1 MIVDSLQTW
10 HKFLKAMG
18 RNEVLPRL
26 EHSHTPSAIAKRLG
40 HGPHVSYLRDW
51 VYGGIDGTVTTF
63 AIMAGVVGADL
74 SATVVVV
81 LGLANLLADGFSM
94 AAGNY
99 TGTKAERD
107 EYDQLRRMEE
117 RHIDIAPEG
126 EREEIRQIFRAKGFE
141 GEELETAVNVI
152 TKHRESWIDTMMTE
166 EHGMPAAARSP
177 IHAALYTFAA
187 FVLCGTVPLLPYL
200 LGFASPERWS
210 ATMTALTFFGI
221 GSVRSRWSTKPWW
234 HAGAETLIIGLL
246 AASVAYVIGYWLKGL
261 V

>member
-1 MIVDSLQTW
+1 
-10 HKFLKAMG
+10 MG
-18 RNEVLPRL
+18 RNTVLPRL
-26 EHSHTPSAIAKRLG
+26 EHSHSPSAIAKRL
-40 HGPHVSYLRDW
+40 HRGPRVSYLRDW

-63 AIMAGVVGADL
+63 AIMAGVVGANL
-74 SATVVVV
+74 SSTVVIV
-81 LGLANLLADGFSM
+81 LGIANLLADGFSM

-117 RHIDIAPEG
+117 RHIDLAPEG

-141 GEELETAVNVI
+141 GEELEAAVNVI

-166 EHGMPAAARSP
+166 EHGMPTVVPSP
-177 IHAALYTFAA
+177 VRAALYTFVA
-187 FVLCGTVPLLPYL
+187 FVLCGSVPLLPYL
-200 LGFASPERWS
+200 VGLPAPEGPS
-210 ATMTALTFFGI
+210 AIMTAATFFGI
-221 GSVRSRWSTKPWW
+221 GSLRSRWSPKPWW
-234 HAGAETLIIGLL
+234 QAGLETLLIGML